1 MFMKRILK
9 VCLASTIFSLYR
21 VIDPWCRFSEISIL
35 AYHSISGAPLDTAVT
50 PKVFRAHLS
59 RLKAGGYSFVSLDD
73 VVTHLDGASLPR
85 KAVALTF
92 DDGYVDFESAAL
104 PILDEFDAPATVFVV
119 GDEVGARSALGNELP
134 LLDADALAR
143 VGEHPRI
150 NIGYHSRTH
159 VNLGKLSGSALE
171 DEVRA
176 PFVARYF
183 AYPGG
188 NYSAEAVDVVRA
200 AGYDAA
206 FSIKRDLVRRGK
218 SRWLLPRIVVLKNDD
233 EKDVVRH
240 VSMVQHWY
248 AVFRNLIKKYV

>member
-1 MFMKRILK
+1 MKRILK
-9 VCLASTIFSLYR
+9 ICLTAVLFSLYR
-21 VIDPWCRFSEISIL
+21 VMDPWFRFSEVSIL
-35 AYHSISGAPLDTAVT
+35 AYHSISDAPLDTAVT
-50 PKVFRAHLS
+50 PEIFRAHLS
-59 RLKAGGYSFVSLDD
+59 RLKSSGYSFVSLND
-73 VVTHLDGASLPR
+73 VVAHQGGAPLPR
-85 KAVALTF
+85 KAVTLTF
-92 DDGYVDFESAAL
+92 DDGYADFESVAL

-119 GDEVGARSALGNELP
+119 GDEMRARSALGNTLP
-134 LLDADALAR
+134 LLNADALAR
-143 VGEHPRI
+143 VRAQPHI
-150 NIGYHSRTH
+150 NIGYHSCTH

-188 NYSAEAVDVVRA
+188 NYSAEAVDVVRV

-218 SRWLLPRIVVLKNDD
+218 NRWLLPRIVVLKNDD
-233 EKDVVRH
+233 EKDVVRY

-248 AVFRNLIKKYV
+248 AMFRSLIKKYV